1 MRNPAVN
8 WSEGMFLRPH
18 HFQAAE
24 RYWDELVTQNI
35 NFSSPYAYG
44 LQKVIISAEALA
56 NGSLEFGGLRARW
69 KDGTIIAQ
77 DENHVE
83 RVELKERLDPAT
95 VGPEP
100 VTAYLALPNLQEG
113 QPNVAMNSSSG
124 TQRYT
129 EFRRAA
135 DDESVGGN
143 RQEIALR
150 TLNYR
155 ILFSHE
161 ELSGFDTIP
170 IARLV
175 KSETEDGQFL
185 IDSSYFPPSMT
196 IQSWPE
202 LAGIV
207 RAIYDVIGSRIQS
220 LGEIIQSKS
229 ISLSSQ
235 SQGDLEKILLL
246 NTLNEAYGELSCLAF
261 AAGVHPLVAYT
272 ALCRI
277 VGKCSIFG
285 PGLTIDKVPKY
296 DHEDLATIFKWALEA
311 IRKLVF
317 SVKEDEYEQRYFVGS
332 GRGMMVQLE
341 PEWFGLEWDWY
352 FGVDPVNIGRD
363 ECLQLLKKSI
373 DWKLGSSD
381 KVEHYMTVQQPGVKL
396 RPVPQVPRAL
406 PSRGN
411 WVYFQIKREDDA
423 WNHVQVTQ
431 TMAMRVRSEQIANL
445 DTLEGKRR
453 LRLAISGRTYGMEFA
468 VFAVRKQV

>member
-8 WSEGMFLRPH
+8 WCEGMFLRPH

-24 RYWDELVTQNI
+24 RYWDELASLNT
-35 NFSSPYAYG
+35 NFSNPYAYG
-44 LQKVIISAEALA
+44 LQKVTISAEALA
-56 NGSLEFGGLRARW
+56 NGSLEFGSLRARW

-77 DENHVE
+77 DENHIE
-83 RVELKERLDPAT
+83 RVELTERLDLT
-95 VGPEP
+95 KIGNNP
-100 VTAYLALPNLQEG
+100 VTAYLAIPTLQEG
-113 QPNVAMNSSSG
+113 QANVAINSTG
-124 TQRYT
+124 GHYRYI
-129 EFRRAA
+129 EFHRPI

-175 KSETEDGQFL
+175 KSQADDGHFL
-185 IDSSYFPPSMT
+185 IDSNYFPPAMT

-202 LAGIV
+202 LAGVV

-220 LGEIIQSKS
+220 LSEVVREKS
-229 ISLSSQ
+229 ITLSSQ

-246 NTLNEAYGELSCLAF
+246 HSLNEASGELSCLAF
-261 AAGVHPLVAYT
+261 ASGVHPLVAYT

-285 PGLTIDKVPKY
+285 PGLTIEKVPRY
-296 DHEDLATIFKWALEA
+296 DHEDLATIFRWALDR
-311 IRKLVF
+311 IRKLIY
-317 SVKEDEYEQRYFVGS
+317 SVKGDEYEQRYFQGS
-332 GRGMMVQLE
+332 GRGMLVQLE

-352 FGVDPVNIGRD
+352 FGVDPVNISRD
-363 ECLQLLKKSI
+363 ECIHLLKDSI

-381 KVEHYMTVQQPGVKL
+381 KVEQYMTLQKPGIKL
-396 RPVPQVPRAL
+396 KPVAQIPRAL

-411 WVYFQIKREDDA
+411 WVYFQIRREEDA
-423 WNHVQVTQ
+423 WKHVQVTQ
-431 TMAMRVRSEQIANL
+431 TLAMRVRSDQIANL
-445 DTLEGKRR
+445 DTLEGARR
-453 LRLAISGRTYGMEFA
+453 LRLAIDGKTHGLEFA
-468 VFAVRKQV
+468 IFAVRNRI